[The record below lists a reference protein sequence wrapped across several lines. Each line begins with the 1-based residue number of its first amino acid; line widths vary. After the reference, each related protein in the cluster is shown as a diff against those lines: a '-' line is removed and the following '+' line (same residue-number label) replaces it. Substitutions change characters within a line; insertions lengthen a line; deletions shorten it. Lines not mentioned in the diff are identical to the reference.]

1 MRHPQVVLD
10 RYFSAVVLFLRAQ
23 FCHDLPASG
32 CTGPLARTKAVGLI
46 LAEVDECDGPI
57 TTVIRVAFER
67 SYGGNCRVVVDVGGI
82 GRSKWLRVMET

>member
-1 MRHPQVVLD
+1 MHHPSGCVGQIFLGCCSVSS
-10 RYFSAVVLFLRAQ
+10 SAV
-23 FCHDLPASG
+23 LPRPSGLG

-82 GRSKWLRVMET
+82 GSSKWLRVMET